1 MEVDRVAPM
10 GGVRQ
15 EADPTWTRAKMRRRR
30 FTEDVPENAE
40 PEAGQDAGEPEGEE
54 KKAGG
59 LDVMA

>member
-15 EADPTWTRAKMRRRR
+15 EADPTWTRKKARRRR
-30 FTEDVPENAE
+30 FTEDVPEPEVDEEEGGASE
-40 PEAGQDAGEPEGEE
+40 PEEE
-54 KKAGG
+54 KPKRG